1 MYSKYSLQNILELI
15 KNKTREGDAKT
26 LNIFLKKKD
35 FLYFCSII
43 NWFLK

>member
-1 MYSKYSLQNILELI
+1 MYPKYSLQNILELI
-15 KNKTREGDAKT
+15 KNKTREGDTKI